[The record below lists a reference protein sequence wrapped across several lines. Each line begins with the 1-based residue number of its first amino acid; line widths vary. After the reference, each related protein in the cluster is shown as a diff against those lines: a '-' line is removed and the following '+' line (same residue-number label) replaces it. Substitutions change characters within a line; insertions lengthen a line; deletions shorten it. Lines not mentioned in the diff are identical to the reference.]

1 VFDEKKRDTV
11 CTLVHFGFRRYQAAQ
26 HVGIS
31 RATLYRTVR
40 SDRAFRDKLRNA
52 ELHQELRP
60 LQRIMEHMPKSWR
73 AAAWVLERQKP
84 ELYVRRQPH
93 TMTLADMQGIFSAVM
108 RFLLRGMPD
117 EPARARVMANF
128 EELFEEL
135 GGKQRCSPRVRAA
148 LARMRLREQG
158 QALDGE
164 VASGGPERGTNE

>member
-11 CTLVHFGFRRYQAAQ
+11 CTLVHFGFNRWQAAQ

-31 RATLYRTVR
+31 RATLYRTAR
-40 SDRAFRDKLRNA
+40 QDQAFRDKLRNA

-84 ELYVRRQPH
+84 DLYVRRAPQ
-93 TMTLADMQGIFSAVM
+93 TMTLADMQGIFHAM
-108 RFLLRGMPD
+108 MKFLLRGMPD
-117 EPARARVMANF
+117 KAARARVTANL

-135 GGKQRCSPRVRAA
+135 GGERRCSPRVRAA
-148 LARMRLREQG
+148 LARLRLREQG
-158 QALDGE
+158 
-164 VASGGPERGTNE
+164 